1 MRLTTKSKY
10 AVSALTELSFLQS
23 SGPVSLS
30 DISSNQNIELN
41 YLEQIFRKLRMAGI
55 VKSIRGRNGGYLY
68 AKDPSDIS
76 IKEVMLAVDE
86 VLDATKCNGTSACHN
101 GKKCSTHDLW
111 HELNNI
117 VEDYLEKITI
127 NSLVESYDSPYI
139 NVKEINCFIIIKFG
153 IFSTFFY

>member
-1 MRLTTKSKY
+1 MRLTTKSRY

-30 DISSNQNIELN
+30 DISNNQNIELT
-41 YLEQIFRKLRMAGI
+41 YLEQIFRKLRIAGI

-68 AKDPSDIS
+68 AKDPSNIS
-76 IKEVMLAVDE
+76 IKDVMHAVDE

-117 VEDYLEKITI
+117 VEEYLEKITI
-127 NSLVESYDSPYI
+127 NSLVESNDIPYI
-139 NVKEINCFIIIKFG
+139 KVRDIN
-153 IFSTFFY
+153 

>member
-1 MRLTTKSKY
+1 MRLTTKSRY

-30 DISSNQNIELN
+30 DISNNQNIELT
-41 YLEQIFRKLRMAGI
+41 YLEQIFRKLRLAGI

-68 AKDPSDIS
+68 AKDPASIS
-76 IKEVMLAVDE
+76 IKEVMNAVDE
-86 VLDATKCNGTSACHN
+86 ILDATKCNGTSACHN

-127 NSLVESYDSPYI
+127 NSLVESYKHPYI
-139 NVKEINCFIIIKFG
+139 NVKEIN
-153 IFSTFFY
+153 

>member
-1 MRLTTKSKY
+1 MRLTTKSRY

-30 DISSNQNIELN
+30 DISINQNIELT
-41 YLEQIFRKLRMAGI
+41 YLEQIFRKLRLAGI

-68 AKDPSDIS
+68 AKDPASIS
-76 IKEVMLAVDE
+76 IKEVMHAVDE
-86 VLDATKCNGTSACHN
+86 ILDATKCNGTSACHN

-111 HELNNI
+111 HELNTI

-127 NSLVESYDSPYI
+127 NSLVESNDSPYI
-139 NVKEINCFIIIKFG
+139 NVKEIN
-153 IFSTFFY
+153 

>member
-1 MRLTTKSKY
+1 MRLTTRSRY

-30 DISSNQNIELN
+30 DISNNQNIELT
-41 YLEQIFRKLRMAGI
+41 YLEQIFRKLRLAGI

-68 AKDPSDIS
+68 AKDPASIS
-76 IKEVMLAVDE
+76 IKEVMNAVDE
-86 VLDATKCNGTSACHN
+86 ILDATKCSGTSACHN

-127 NSLVESYDSPYI
+127 NSLVESYKHPYI
-139 NVKEINCFIIIKFG
+139 NVKEIN
-153 IFSTFFY
+153 

>member
-86 VLDATKCNGTSACHN
+86 VLDAPKCNGTSACHN

-139 NVKEINCFIIIKFG
+139 NVKEIN
-153 IFSTFFY
+153 

>member
-1 MRLTTKSKY
+1 MRLTTKSRY

-30 DISSNQNIELN
+30 DISNNQSIELT
-41 YLEQIFRKLRMAGI
+41 YLEQIFRKLRLAGI

-68 AKDPSDIS
+68 AKDPASIS
-76 IKEVMLAVDE
+76 IKEVMNAVDE
-86 VLDATKCNGTSACHN
+86 ILDATKCNGTSACHN

-127 NSLVESYDSPYI
+127 NSLVESYKHPYI
-139 NVKEINCFIIIKFG
+139 NVKEIN
-153 IFSTFFY
+153 

>member
-111 HELNNI
+111 HELSNI

-139 NVKEINCFIIIKFG
+139 NVKEIN
-153 IFSTFFY
+153 

>member
-1 MRLTTKSKY
+1 MRLTTKSRY

-30 DISSNQNIELN
+30 DISNNQNIELT
-41 YLEQIFRKLRMAGI
+41 YLEQIFRKLRLAGI

-68 AKDPSDIS
+68 AKDPASIS
-76 IKEVMLAVDE
+76 IKQVMNAVDE
-86 VLDATKCNGTSACHN
+86 ILDATKCNGTSACHN

-127 NSLVESYDSPYI
+127 NNLVESYDSPYI
-139 NVKEINCFIIIKFG
+139 KVREIN
-153 IFSTFFY
+153 

>member
-55 VKSIRGRNGGYLY
+55 VKSIRGRKGGYLY

-139 NVKEINCFIIIKFG
+139 NVKEIN
-153 IFSTFFY
+153 

>member
-1 MRLTTKSKY
+1 MRLTTKSRY

-30 DISSNQNIELN
+30 DISLNQNIEIT
-41 YLEQIFRKLRMAGI
+41 YLEQIFRKLRIAGI

-68 AKDPSDIS
+68 AKDPAKIS
-76 IKEVMLAVDE
+76 IKEVMHAVDE

-111 HELNNI
+111 HELN
-117 VEDYLEKITI
+117 VLVDDYLDKITI
-127 NSLVESYDSPYI
+127 NNLVETNKSPNI
-139 NVKEINCFIIIKFG
+139 VVREIN
-153 IFSTFFY
+153 

>member
-1 MRLTTKSKY
+1 MRLTTKSRY

-30 DISSNQNIELN
+30 DISINQNIELT
-41 YLEQIFRKLRMAGI
+41 YLEQIFRKLRLAGI

-68 AKDPSDIS
+68 AKDPASIS
-76 IKEVMLAVDE
+76 IKEVMHAVDE
-86 VLDATKCNGTSACHN
+86 ILDATKCNGTSACHN

-127 NSLVESYDSPYI
+127 NSLVESNDSPYI
-139 NVKEINCFIIIKFG
+139 KVREIN
-153 IFSTFFY
+153 